1 MHIGRAIRLCRIQQ
15 NLSQSQLATLAGL
28 SVSYLSLLEREKR
41 DPALSTVEHI
51 ADSLHMPLFLLVFL
65 ASPETEL
72 ESLNIQ
78 LREKLSDVALR
89 MLNNASIQTES
100 K

>member
-1 MHIGRAIRLCRIQQ
+1 MNIGRAIRLCRIQQ
-15 NLSQSQLATLAGL
+15 NLSQSQLSELADL

-41 DPALSTVEHI
+41 DPALSTIKKI
-51 ADSLHMPLFLLVFL
+51 ADSLRIPLFLLVFL

-72 ESLNIQ
+72 KLLDIQ

-89 MLNNASIQTES
+89 MLNNT
-100 K
+100 KK